1 VDRRK
6 KGRSRRVNHAGMQG
20 ETMGRS
26 IACEATKEMLI
37 LFVTKREW
45 VQEQERVGGGS
56 HVRCV
61 RVEALFEMI

>member
-1 VDRRK
+1 
-6 KGRSRRVNHAGMQG
+6 
-20 ETMGRS
+20 MGRS